1 MIKLSRSQKIFH
13 KLWETNH
20 QTVQKIKVT
29 QRFLISL
36 MRVEKD
42 KKFMKKTI
50 KKFKIEI
57 MLT

>member
-1 MIKLSRSQKIFH
+1 MIRLSRSQKIFH

-29 QRFLISL
+29 QHFLISL
-36 MRVEKD
+36 MRVDKD

>member
-36 MRVEKD
+36 MRVDKD

>member
-29 QRFLISL
+29 QRFLIYL
-36 MRVEKD
+36 MKVDKD
-42 KKFMKKTI
+42 KKLMKKMI

>member
-29 QRFLISL
+29 QRFLIYL
-36 MRVEKD
+36 MKVDKD
-42 KKFMKKTI
+42 KKIMKKTI